1 MSIRKTLSFSYATI
15 ILGIFVVSILS
26 MLMNI
31 YQNRLNNKHELR
43 YQSYLLAQ
51 QLRQS
56 SDDLTRMARTYVITG
71 DSKYEKIYQD
81 ILAIR
86 NGLKGRPVNYDR
98 IYWDLVLNYGDKPR
112 PDGEKI
118 SLENLMQEAGFS
130 PAEFA
135 KLHEAQANSDSLVN
149 TELIAMNAVKGL
161 YDDGTGQF
169 VKKGKPDLALAQK
182 LMHDEQY
189 HRYKAQIMKPIDDFF
204 VLLDARTEQEVL
216 EYKEKVRLILITIE
230 TILVILIFT
239 AIMIG
244 ILVTRNIINKVGGE
258 PADVVAKVAEIA
270 EGNLTVDLQAQNQN
284 LAGILAAMQAMTL
297 KLRQVLQDV
306 QKTSNNVIDGSQ
318 IMKSTSRKI
327 AEGVITQAAATKE
340 TSTTIAKI
348 AENVSL
354 NAENAIFTKNM
365 AEKAV
370 QDATKT
376 RQAVAKSVKAMRE
389 IAQKITMISDIT
401 RQTHLLSLNAGI
413 EAVNSGGNGEGFA
426 VIAKEIRGLAQRSQL
441 VAKEIN
447 QLVNLNLAV
456 TTIEN
461 ADQMLEKLMPDIHQ
475 TTEFVYQI
483 SVDSKEYNAGIAQVN
498 LAIQQ
503 LEKVTQDNSEIVIS
517 LTDTAEKLDEQASYL
532 QNIISFFKT

>member
-26 MLMNI
+26 MVMNV
-31 YQNRLNNKHELR
+31 YQNRLNAKHELR

-71 DSKYEKIYQD
+71 DTKYEKIYQD

-86 NGLKGRPVNYDR
+86 NGIKARPVNYDR
-98 IYWDLVLNYGDKPR
+98 IYWDLVLTYGDKPR

-118 SLENLMQEAGFS
+118 SLEKLMEQAGFS
-130 PAEFA
+130 QAEFA
-135 KLHEAQANSDSLVN
+135 KLREAQANSDGLVN

-169 VKKGKPDLALAQK
+169 VKKGKPDLAIAQK

-204 VLLDARTEQEVL
+204 VLLDKRTEQEVA

-230 TILVILIFT
+230 TILAILIFT
-239 AIMIG
+239 AILIG

-258 PADVVAKVAEIA
+258 PAIVVAKVAEIA
-270 EGNLTVDLQAQNQN
+270 EGDLTVNLQEKNQN
-284 LAGILAAMQAMTL
+284 LAGILAAMQVMIVR
-297 KLRQVLQDV
+297 LREVLQDV
-306 QKTSNNVIDGSQ
+306 QRTSNNVIDGSQ
-318 IMKSTSRKI
+318 IMKNTSQKI

-340 TSTTIAKI
+340 ASTTIAQI
-348 AENVSL
+348 AENISL
-354 NAENAIFTKNM
+354 NAENAIFTKTM

-370 QDATKT
+370 QDANKT

-389 IAQKITMISDIT
+389 MAQKITMISDIT

-441 VAKEIN
+441 VAREIN
-447 QLVNLNLAV
+447 QLVNSAV
-456 TTIEN
+456 ISIEN

-483 SVDSKEYNAGIAQVN
+483 SVDSKEQNAGIEQVN

-517 LTDTAEKLDEQASYL
+517 LTETAENLDEQAVYL
-532 QNIISFFKT
+532 QNIVGFFKT

>member
-26 MLMNI
+26 MVMNV
-31 YQNRLNNKHELR
+31 YQNRLNAKHELR
-43 YQSYLLAQ
+43 YQSYLLAH

-71 DSKYEKIYQD
+71 DTKYEKIYQD

-86 NGLKGRPVNYDR
+86 NGAKVRPVNYDR
-98 IYWDLVLNYGDKPR
+98 IYWDLVLTYGDKPR

-118 SLENLMQEAGFS
+118 SLEKLMEQAGFS
-130 PAEFA
+130 QAEFD
-135 KLHEAQANSDSLVN
+135 KLREAQANSDGLVK

-161 YDDGTGQF
+161 YDDGIGQF
-169 VKKGKPDLALAQK
+169 VKKGKPDLAIAQK

-189 HRYKAQIMKPIDDFF
+189 HRYKAEIMKPIDDFF
-204 VLLDARTEQEVL
+204 VLLDERTEQEVA
-216 EYKEKVRLILITIE
+216 EYKEKVGLILITIE
-230 TILVILIFT
+230 TILAILIFT
-239 AIMIG
+239 AILIG

-258 PADVVAKVAEIA
+258 PAVVVAKVAEIA
-270 EGNLTVDLQAQNQN
+270 EGDLTVNLQEENQN
-284 LAGILAAMQAMTL
+284 LLGILAAMQAMTL
-297 KLRQVLQDV
+297 RLRQVLQDV
-306 QKTSNNVIDGSQ
+306 QRTSNNVIDGSQ
-318 IMKSTSRKI
+318 IMKNTSQKI

-340 TSTTIAKI
+340 ASTTIAQI
-348 AENVSL
+348 AENISL
-354 NAENAIFTKNM
+354 NAENAIFTKTM
-365 AEKAV
+365 AEKATH
-370 QDATKT
+370 DANKT

-389 IAQKITMISDIT
+389 MAQKITMISDIT

-441 VAKEIN
+441 VAREIN
-447 QLVNLNLAV
+447 QLVNLAM

-483 SVDSKEYNAGIAQVN
+483 SVDSREQNAGIEQVN

-517 LTDTAEKLDEQASYL
+517 LTETAENLDEQAVYL
-532 QNIISFFKT
+532 QNIVGFFKT

>member
-26 MLMNI
+26 MVMNV
-31 YQNRLNNKHELR
+31 YQNRLNAKHELR
-43 YQSYLLAQ
+43 YQSYLLAH

-71 DSKYEKIYQD
+71 DTKYEKIYQD

-86 NGLKGRPVNYDR
+86 NGAKVRPVNYDR
-98 IYWDLVLNYGDKPR
+98 IYWDLVLTYGDKPR
-112 PDGEKI
+112 PDGKKIPLEK
-118 SLENLMQEAGFS
+118 LMEQKSFS
-130 PAEFA
+130 QAEFD
-135 KLHEAQANSDSLVN
+135 KLREAQANSDGLVK

-169 VKKGKPDLALAQK
+169 VKKGKPDLAIAQK

-189 HRYKAQIMKPIDDFF
+189 HRYKAEIMKPIDDFF
-204 VLLDARTEQEVL
+204 VLLDQRTEQEVA

-230 TILVILIFT
+230 TILAILIFT
-239 AIMIG
+239 AILIG
-244 ILVTRNIINKVGGE
+244 ILVTRNILNKVGGE
-258 PADVVAKVAEIA
+258 PAVVVAKVAEIA
-270 EGNLTVDLQAQNQN
+270 EGDLTVNLQEKNQN
-284 LAGILAAMQAMTL
+284 LLGILAAMQAMTL
-297 KLRQVLQDV
+297 RLRQVLQDV
-306 QKTSNNVIDGSQ
+306 QRTSNNVIDGSQ
-318 IMKSTSRKI
+318 IMKNTSQKI

-340 TSTTIAKI
+340 ASTTIAQI
-348 AENVSL
+348 AENISL
-354 NAENAIFTKNM
+354 NAENAIFTKTM
-365 AEKAV
+365 AEKATH
-370 QDATKT
+370 DANKT

-389 IAQKITMISDIT
+389 MAQKITMISDIT

-441 VAKEIN
+441 VAREIN
-447 QLVNLNLAV
+447 QLVNLAM

-483 SVDSKEYNAGIAQVN
+483 SVDSREQNAGIEQVN

-517 LTDTAEKLDEQASYL
+517 LTETAENLDEQAVYL
-532 QNIISFFKT
+532 QNIVGFFKT

>member
-26 MLMNI
+26 MVMNV
-31 YQNRLNNKHELR
+31 YQNRLNAKHELR

-71 DSKYEKIYQD
+71 DTKYEKIYQD

-86 NGLKGRPVNYDR
+86 NGSKARPVNYDR
-98 IYWDLVLNYGDKPR
+98 IYWDLVLTYGDQPR

-118 SLENLMQEAGFS
+118 SLEKLMQQAGFS
-130 PAEFA
+130 PAEFV
-135 KLHEAQANSDSLVN
+135 KLREAQANSDGLVN

-169 VKKGKPDLALAQK
+169 VKKGKPDLAIAQE
-182 LMHDEQY
+182 LMHNQQY

-204 VLLDARTEQEVL
+204 VLLDERTEQEVA
-216 EYKEKVRLILITIE
+216 EYQEKVRLILITIE
-230 TILVILIFT
+230 TILAILIFT
-239 AIMIG
+239 AILIG
-244 ILVTRNIINKVGGE
+244 ILVTRNIFNKVGGE
-258 PADVVAKVAEIA
+258 PAIVVAKVAEIA
-270 EGNLTVDLQAQNQN
+270 EGDLTVNLQEKNQN
-284 LAGILAAMQAMTL
+284 LAGILAAMQAMIVR
-297 KLRQVLQDV
+297 LRQVLQDV

-318 IMKSTSRKI
+318 IMKSTSQKI
-327 AEGVITQAAATKE
+327 SEGVITQAAATKE
-340 TSTTIAKI
+340 ASTTIAKI
-348 AENVSL
+348 AENISL

-365 AEKAV
+365 AEKAA
-370 QDATKT
+370 QDANKT

-389 IAQKITMISDIT
+389 MAQKITMISDIT

-441 VAKEIN
+441 VAREIN
-447 QLVNLNLAV
+447 QLVNLAV

-461 ADQMLEKLMPDIHQ
+461 ADQMLEKLMPDIQQ

-483 SVDSKEYNAGIAQVN
+483 SVDSKEQNAGIAEVN

-503 LEKVTQDNSEIVIS
+503 LEKVTHDNSEIVIS
-517 LTDTAEKLDEQASYL
+517 LTETAKNLDKQATYL
-532 QNIISFFKT
+532 QNIVGFFKT